1 MKLGL
6 MSEPT
11 TLSRVHLSHRLLS
24 PKSALHDL
32 RSFVKFRIRCLVHGR
47 VIRDTAAAFDRPPL
61 DRIFAQSGKLAHKPI
76 RPYLIRG
83 LGAQGRLKA
92 MTMHFDTAERL
103 LTPEYL
109 IQCHTEEQVIFK
121 RNTASGAM
129 TITLGNPDSLYR
141 EAEWRLALNVD
152 GLRILEIGVTLVNA
166 TVLGL
171 QGGSSCL
178 WIGIVKA
185 SIKGDAALEPARK
198 LTRDLAGIR
207 PKSLL
212 LMAAQAMAR
221 AFGMSALYGVA
232 NEGRV
237 LASYMY
243 MKKRIKADYDQFW
256 EESGGTRVSRYAFQ
270 LPMTKG
276 QRDIS
281 TYKMNK
287 RAQARRRQALE
298 NDLNRQLE
306 NGFRALMK

>member
-1 MKLGL
+1 
-6 MSEPT
+6 MSESV
-11 TLSRVHLSHRLLS
+11 TLSRFHLSHGQS
-24 PKSALHDL
+24 PLKAVLHDF

-47 VIRDTAAAFDRPPL
+47 VIRDTATAFERSPL
-61 DRIFAQSGKLAHKPI
+61 DRIFAHSSKLAYKPI

-83 LGAQGRLKA
+83 LGAKGRLEA
-92 MTMHFDTAERL
+92 IRTHFDTAERL
-103 LTPEYL
+103 LTPESL
-109 IQCHTEEQVIFK
+109 VQCHTEEQTIFEQK
-121 RNTASGAM
+121 TANGLM

-141 EAEWRLALNVD
+141 EAEWRLALNIN
-152 GLRILEIGVTLVNA
+152 GRRILEIGVTLVNA
-166 TVLGL
+166 TLLGL
-171 QGGSSCL
+171 EGGAPCV

-185 SIKGDAALEPARK
+185 SIKGDSALEPARK
-198 LTRDLAGIR
+198 LTKDLEGIR

-221 AFGMSALYGVA
+221 AFGMTALYGVA

-237 LASYMY
+237 LANYMY

-256 EESGGTRVSRYAFQ
+256 EESGGTRASRYAFQ

-287 RAQARRRQALE
+287 RAQARRRQELE
-298 NDLNRQLE
+298 NDLNRDLE